1 MKLNKSQ
8 IEKVT
13 LGAVR
18 VTEEADGFHFYRFS
32 QEQEKLYEGR
42 NPDFDKKVLSTTGVQ
57 LAFRT
62 DSRELYLKIDVKP
75 GANRTYFALEIFVD
89 DKKVDTIANFK
100 NFRELSGTN
109 YTTMNFPLGV
119 FEKRISLGVGEKTVR
134 IVLPWSMQTVIK
146 EIALPVGATLE
157 PVKPSK
163 KWLIFGDSIT
173 QGYDALYP
181 SNKYISHLANHFGAE
196 EYNKAIG
203 GEVFFPE
210 LAETKEPFT
219 PDQILVAYGTNDW
232 NLAKTKELFL
242 QRCKDFFRNLTNTYP
257 HTPILVITPT
267 WRGEWQEMR
276 PAGAFTDVDG
286 LIRGVAEQ
294 YKNVTVVS
302 GMDFIEHDIKYFADR
317 RIHPNDEGFDQYC
330 KNLMK
335 VFPFVHS

>member
-1 MKLNKSQ
+1 MKLNKNQ

-13 LGAVR
+13 LGADR
-18 VTEEADGFHFYRFS
+18 VTEDTDGFHFHRFT

-89 DKKVDTIANFK
+89 DEKVDTIANFK
-100 NFRELSGTN
+100 NARELSGTN

-119 FEKRISLGVGEKTVR
+119 FEKRISLGLGEKTVR

-181 SNKYISHLANHFGAE
+181 SNKYISRLVNYFGAE

-257 HTPILVITPT
+257 HTPICVITPI
-267 WRGEWQEMR
+267 WRGEWQETR

-286 LIRGVAEQ
+286 LIRSMVET
-294 YKNVTVVS
+294 YENVTVVS
-302 GMDFIEHDIKYFADR
+302 GMDLVEHDIKYFADR
-317 RIHPNDEGFDQYC
+317 RIHPNDEGFAQYY
-330 KNLMK
+330 KNLLK
-335 VFPFVHS
+335 VLH